1 MPARSRAL
9 QGLPPLH
16 PDAPPDAGLPGPRGS
31 GESPAPPVRAVEV
44 RHRQPGGSR
53 LRGSPGG
60 PVDEGP
66 VPALRGRRGSGRR
79 AGRPPVKVLLIGLG
93 RWGEKHLRVLGELG
107 VDLWVADVSAER
119 RAFAVEAGV
128 AADHAVEDFRRVLP
142 HVDAVDIVTPADN
155 HLALAGECL
164 RAGRACFIE
173 KPLTLT
179 VDEARQLVAI
189 VAETRRVL
197 QVGHIFRFHPV
208 TAVLRDRLAAGVL
221 GRVRYCTGR
230 FAGFKRPRTDVG
242 VTQTDAIHY
251 FDLFA
256 YLLER
261 EATAVSATLR
271 DYLGR
276 GMDDC
281 SFATVEYGDVPAFI
295 EAGYFA
301 PGTYRDCVI
310 VAERATAEADFNAS
324 EVRVHANQHIEG
336 PGGWQAP
343 PGAVETI
350 KAKGPEPLRREIEL

>member
-1 MPARSRAL
+1 L
-9 QGLPPLH
+9 
-16 PDAPPDAGLPGPRGS
+16 
-31 GESPAPPVRAVEV
+31 
-44 RHRQPGGSR
+44 
-53 LRGSPGG
+53 
-60 PVDEGP
+60 
-66 VPALRGRRGSGRR
+66 
-79 AGRPPVKVLLIGLG
+79 KVLLIGLG

-107 VDLWVADVSAER
+107 VELWVADVSAER
-119 RAFAVEAGV
+119 RAFAVKAGV
-128 AADHAVEDFRRVLP
+128 AADRAVEDFRRALP

-173 KPLTLT
+173 KPLALT
-179 VDEARQLVAI
+179 VDEARQLVGI

-208 TAVLRDRLAAGVL
+208 TGVVRDRLAAGAL

-256 YLLER
+256 YLLGR

-271 DYLGR
+271 DHLGR
-276 GMDDC
+276 GLDDC
-281 SFATVEYGDVPAFI
+281 SFTTVEYEDVPAFI

-301 PGTYRDCVI
+301 PETQRECVI
-310 VAERATAEADFNAS
+310 VGEQATVLADFGTS
-324 EVRVHANQHIEG
+324 EVRVLANRHVRGDAGWTTTEG
-336 PGGWQAP
+336 PA
-343 PGAVETI
+343 ERL
-350 KAKGPEPLRREIEL
+350 KATGPEPLRRELELFLEAAGGRGSPAVDVHAGLSAMRVVEAARQASDLGRRVVLTEQ

>member
-1 MPARSRAL
+1 MR
-9 QGLPPLH
+9 
-16 PDAPPDAGLPGPRGS
+16 
-31 GESPAPPVRAVEV
+31 
-44 RHRQPGGSR
+44 
-53 LRGSPGG
+53 
-60 PVDEGP
+60 
-66 VPALRGRRGSGRR
+66 
-79 AGRPPVKVLLIGLG
+79 VLLIGLG

-107 VDLWVADVSAER
+107 VELWVADVSAER
-119 RAFAVEAGV
+119 RAFAVKAGV
-128 AADHAVEDFRRVLP
+128 VAARAVDDFRHALP

-155 HLALAGECL
+155 HLDLAGECL
-164 RAGRACFIE
+164 RAGRDCFIE

-179 VDEARQLVAI
+179 VDEGRRLASV
-189 VAETRRVL
+189 VAETGRVL

-208 TAVLRDRLAAGVL
+208 TTALRERLAAGAL

-261 EATAVSATLR
+261 EATAVTATLR

-276 GMDDC
+276 GLDDC
-281 SFATVEYGDVPAFI
+281 SFTTVEYGDVPAFV

-310 VAERATAEADFNAS
+310 VGEHATLDADFGTS
-324 EVRVHANQHIEG
+324 EVRVLANRHVETAT
-336 PGGWQAP
+336 GWQAP
-343 PGAVETI
+343 EGAVESF
-350 KAKGPEPLRREIEL
+350 KVAGPEPLRRELELFLDAVARRGRPAVDVQAGLAAMRTVEAAQRASAQGRRITLAELA